1 MLTAPSCHE
10 LSALGCTPA
19 PTAAVTEVLTYGDK
33 EPVIPGECHDLHLCL
48 VVEQLCC
55 AGPILGAPDAD
66 LTVGVSILLP

>member
-10 LSALGCTPA
+10 LSALGCIPA
-19 PTAAVTEVLTYGDK
+19 PTAAGTGVLTYGDK
-33 EPVIPGECHDLHLCL
+33 ESVIPGECHGLDLRLM
-48 VVEQLCC
+48 VEELCC